1 MKSVYLTLLTLNSRS
16 MLGVLVKIVSFFCPR
31 LSPAAALSPPSV
43 TVSANEQSEATDA
56 SVGGLAR
63 DSTSAAA
70 VGRVPDEVSCRA
82 SWSVLLDR
90 VFSKLRCSRAWVSSC
105 SACECSMPPT
115 LTSES
120 AESGDCER

>member
-1 MKSVYLTLLTLNSRS
+1 LVGDVSRELDLPNFVTLNSRS
-16 MLGVLVKIVSFFCPR
+16 MLGVLVIIVSFFCPR

-90 VFSKLRCSRAWVSSC
+90 VCSKL
-105 SACECSMPPT
+105 
-115 LTSES
+115 
-120 AESGDCER
+120 